1 MRCPL
6 SCSSLFTCLGSTFS
20 EIIMIFSQKKNT
32 NTSPSASIFAT
43 QHYIGTAISDV
54 LMLGMTFLAFTSLGG
69 AFISGC
75 PFQSAISDF
84 LRLIF
89 EIPHTISKRI
99 YCERFLS
106 KSLIFRW
113 LSMGTLTLLWFA
125 LFAALAYAT
134 LQSGNWIL
142 LFFIPGAIGIAY
154 SAQKEVS
161 HKPQK
166 QKISHLA
173 LGMFLFV
180 ALSIILAMY
189 HLESYPIFI
198 LLYCI
203 GVFGIAFACWMVSKM
218 SKSMSDT
225 GEIDAIAWFL
235 ITTPPQHPA
244 IFFKKAAQMT
254 SLNCIGVDYRPR
266 LLESLMPLLT
276 LFIILHSAPQHPTRS
291 SDHSPSS
298 TGNMNSDDDPD
309 LENLEIYVACLARL
323 SEFEDC
329 EGSLGCLREDAR
341 QHPKLEQPLIRKLVV
356 LADPE
361 HGYQV
366 GLRNAATKV
375 LKNYKLDREGNPVR
389 SHATVALNA
398 AATVLR
404 RAASLNRTRMLNVG
418 HCGLNSQEGHEF
430 EQAS

>member
-1 MRCPL
+1 
-6 SCSSLFTCLGSTFS
+6 
-20 EIIMIFSQKKNT
+20 
-32 NTSPSASIFAT
+32 
-43 QHYIGTAISDV
+43 
-54 LMLGMTFLAFTSLGG
+54 
-69 AFISGC
+69 
-75 PFQSAISDF
+75 
-84 LRLIF
+84 
-89 EIPHTISKRI
+89 
-99 YCERFLS
+99 
-106 KSLIFRW
+106 
-113 LSMGTLTLLWFA
+113 MGTLILLWFA
-125 LFAALAYAT
+125 LFAAVAYAI
-134 LQSGNWIL
+134 LHSGTWIL
-142 LFFIPGAIGIAY
+142 LFFIPAAIAIAY
-154 SAQKEVS
+154 STQKEVS

-166 QKISHLA
+166 QKIPHLA

-180 ALSIILAMY
+180 VLSIILAMY
-189 HLESYPIFI
+189 YQSHPIFI
-198 LLYCI
+198 PLYCI
-203 GVFGIAFACWMVSKM
+203 GVFGIVFACWMVSKM

-225 GEIDAIAWFL
+225 GEIDAIAWLL

-254 SLNCIGVDYRPR
+254 GLNCIGVYYRPR

-291 SDHSPSS
+291 SNTHSPSS
-298 TGNMNSDDDPD
+298 TGNLSSDDDPD

-356 LADPE
+356 LADPQ

-375 LKNYKLDREGNPVR
+375 LKNYKLDREGIPVR
-389 SHATVALNA
+389 SPATVALNA

-404 RAASLNRTRMLNVG
+404 RAASLNRMLNVSHG
-418 HCGLNSQEGHEF
+418 GLNSQE
-430 EQAS
+430 EQGRPNLHRPVELAIVEAPHSSGETEEA